1 MNTLSLQPGAATQRR
16 AQLLA
21 QLQLSRHG
29 GAQAGAAPAAR
40 IGTPE
45 EPGSRMPAPS
55 AATGGRRLPSW
66 AIGLLVLQGC
76 ALAAFGYGRWSGS
89 SGASLVASAR
99 ASAAAAASAPVLA
112 PPGPAVRFEAS
123 GFIEATRTATVS
135 ARTMGQVAEVLV
147 DEGTRVHRGQ
157 VLARLAD
164 AQARTEISVAQAQQA
179 AAQARLGAA
188 RVQLQEAERDLAR
201 EQDLRNHEFTSD
213 ARLSK
218 TVTQRDLAQSAVVS
232 AQADVALVALQLQHQ
247 VQALDD
253 FTVRAPF
260 DGVVLARNAQV
271 GEIVAPGSAG
281 GGYTRTGIY
290 TIVDMRSLEITV
302 DVNEDMLGKV
312 EVGRRVRAELYAH
325 KGWQVAGEVLRV
337 MPNADRAKST
347 VRVHIRLLEDDPRIL
362 PDMAVKV
369 LFL

>member
-1 MNTLSLQPGAATQRR
+1 
-16 AQLLA
+16 
-21 QLQLSRHG
+21 
-29 GAQAGAAPAAR
+29 
-40 IGTPE
+40 
-45 EPGSRMPAPS
+45 
-55 AATGGRRLPSW
+55 
-66 AIGLLVLQGC
+66 
-76 ALAAFGYGRWSGS
+76 
-89 SGASLVASAR
+89 
-99 ASAAAAASAPVLA
+99 
-112 PPGPAVRFEAS
+112 
-123 GFIEATRTATVS
+123 
-135 ARTMGQVAEVLV
+135 
-147 DEGTRVHRGQ
+147 

-218 TVTQRDLAQSAVVS
+218 TVTQRDLAQSALVS

-290 TIVDMRSLEITV
+290 TIVDMHSLEITV